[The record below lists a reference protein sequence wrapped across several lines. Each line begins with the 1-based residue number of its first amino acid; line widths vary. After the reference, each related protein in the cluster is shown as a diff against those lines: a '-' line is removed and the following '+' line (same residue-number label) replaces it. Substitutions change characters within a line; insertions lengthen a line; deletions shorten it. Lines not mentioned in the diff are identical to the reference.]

1 MPEKANLL
9 KLEIVFFVQNK
20 FLVLNLGKCKV
31 IFSSTV
37 NAGQTINFED
47 ISKFR
52 YLIFR
57 NRSNASDTIL
67 YRDEYINS
75 IFMISAVA
83 VDSDGY
89 SFVSGTIKS
98 YTSALIDFSS
108 TNSIG
113 ISEHNKL
120 IIVGVY

>member
-1 MPEKANLL
+1 M
-9 KLEIVFFVQNK
+9 
-20 FLVLNLGKCKV
+20 
-31 IFSSTV
+31 

-67 YRDEYINS
+67 YKDEYINS
-75 IFMISAVA
+75 VFMISAVA

-98 YTSALIDFSS
+98 YTSASIDFSS

-113 ISEHNKL
+113 ISEPNKMS
-120 IIVGVY
+120 IVGVY